1 MPPGT
6 DSLGFHFTGVVK
18 DVNGTATFVGSPT
31 ITTLGADPAG
41 WSATLAL
48 AGNRMVINANG
59 NTSSSGF
66 STTVRWVA
74 RVDAADV
81 SW

>member
-1 MPPGT
+1 M
-6 DSLGFHFTGVVK
+6 
-18 DVNGTATFVGSPT
+18 NGTATFVGSPT
-31 ITTLGADPAG
+31 YTTLGTDPVA
-41 WSATLAL
+41 WSVQLLL
-48 AGNRMVINANG
+48 AGNKLTIDASG

-66 STTVRWVA
+66 LTTVRWVA